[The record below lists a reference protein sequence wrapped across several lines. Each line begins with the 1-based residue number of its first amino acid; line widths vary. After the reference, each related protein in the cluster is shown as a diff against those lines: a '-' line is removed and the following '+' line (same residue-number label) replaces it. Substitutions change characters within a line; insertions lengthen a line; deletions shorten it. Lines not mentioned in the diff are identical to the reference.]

1 MLELKN
7 IRKSFG
13 KNIILKNVSLSIN
26 NGEIVS
32 ILGPSGSG
40 KTTLLNLILGITDIE
55 NGNLILDGKDI
66 TKVPM
71 EKRGFNIVF
80 QDYALFPNLNAYE
93 NITYGLRNKPNISS
107 KEEVDDLIKL
117 LGLEEHLNKNINQLS
132 GGQKQRVAL
141 ARTMVMKPKILLLD
155 EPLSALDGV
164 IKESIKEKIKTI
176 AKDFNLT
183 TIIVTHDPEEALT
196 LSDKVLIIDHG
207 EISQFGKPEE
217 IIHAPKNDF
226 VKKFILNQLEIKK
239 NNIFSL
245 FNSSEVV
252 FRWLIMSKQKNRQ
265 LRIIFIFVIAIFG
278 IFLLLPTITLLL
290 KSFITDN
297 GISFES
303 YMEMLGQKRFYKAF
317 GNSLVVALFSG
328 VLSTF
333 LAFIMAY
340 TINFTNLC
348 KGIKSTIKT
357 LGVLPML
364 LPTITYGFAIIYSFG
379 KQGLIT
385 KLFGKQIFD
394 IYGFKGLVLGYVIYT
409 LPIAFILI
417 NNTMLYIDKSF
428 ITVSRIMGDSKI
440 RTLWIAVISPLLG
453 TLAAAVIQCF
463 FLSFTDFGIPASIG
477 GEYEV
482 VATLLFNEMLGSVPN
497 FNNGAV
503 IALSMLLPSI
513 LSISLLTYL
522 EKYNIRYNKI
532 SQPEIKKNKVRDFVC
547 GGLSIVIILI
557 MLSIFAVIVVVP
569 FAEEWPYRIVFS
581 MKNLNNVFSDRSF
594 ILVVITLVLAPT
606 RNIMALTVTIA
617 FTK

>member
-13 KNIILKNVSLSIN
+13 KNVILKNISLSIN

-66 TKVPM
+66 TKLPM
-71 EKRGFNIVF
+71 EKRGFNLVF

-217 IIHAPKNDF
+217 IIHTPKNDF

-245 FNSSEVV
+245 FNTTATGS
-252 FRWLIMSKQKNRQ
+252 
-265 LRIIFIFVIAIFG
+265 
-278 IFLLLPTITLLL
+278 
-290 KSFITDN
+290 
-297 GISFES
+297 
-303 YMEMLGQKRFYKAF
+303 
-317 GNSLVVALFSG
+317 
-328 VLSTF
+328 
-333 LAFIMAY
+333 
-340 TINFTNLC
+340 
-348 KGIKSTIKT
+348 
-357 LGVLPML
+357 
-364 LPTITYGFAIIYSFG
+364 
-379 KQGLIT
+379 
-385 KLFGKQIFD
+385 
-394 IYGFKGLVLGYVIYT
+394 
-409 LPIAFILI
+409 
-417 NNTMLYIDKSF
+417 
-428 ITVSRIMGDSKI
+428 
-440 RTLWIAVISPLLG
+440 
-453 TLAAAVIQCF
+453 CF
-463 FLSFTDFGIPASIG
+463 
-477 GEYEV
+477 
-482 VATLLFNEMLGSVPN
+482 
-497 FNNGAV
+497 
-503 IALSMLLPSI
+503 
-513 LSISLLTYL
+513 
-522 EKYNIRYNKI
+522 
-532 SQPEIKKNKVRDFVC
+532 
-547 GGLSIVIILI
+547 
-557 MLSIFAVIVVVP
+557 
-569 FAEEWPYRIVFS
+569 
-581 MKNLNNVFSDRSF
+581 
-594 ILVVITLVLAPT
+594 
-606 RNIMALTVTIA
+606 
-617 FTK
+617 

>member
-13 KNIILKNVSLSIN
+13 KNVILKNVSLSIN

-55 NGNLILDGKDI
+55 NGNLILGGKDI

-93 NITYGLRNKPNISS
+93 NITYGLKNKPNISS

-117 LGLEEHLNKNINQLS
+117 LGLEVHLNKNINQLS

-217 IIHAPKNDF
+217 IIHTPKNDF

-245 FNSSEVV
+245 FNTTATGS
-252 FRWLIMSKQKNRQ
+252 
-265 LRIIFIFVIAIFG
+265 
-278 IFLLLPTITLLL
+278 
-290 KSFITDN
+290 
-297 GISFES
+297 
-303 YMEMLGQKRFYKAF
+303 
-317 GNSLVVALFSG
+317 
-328 VLSTF
+328 
-333 LAFIMAY
+333 
-340 TINFTNLC
+340 
-348 KGIKSTIKT
+348 
-357 LGVLPML
+357 
-364 LPTITYGFAIIYSFG
+364 
-379 KQGLIT
+379 
-385 KLFGKQIFD
+385 
-394 IYGFKGLVLGYVIYT
+394 
-409 LPIAFILI
+409 
-417 NNTMLYIDKSF
+417 
-428 ITVSRIMGDSKI
+428 
-440 RTLWIAVISPLLG
+440 
-453 TLAAAVIQCF
+453 CF
-463 FLSFTDFGIPASIG
+463 
-477 GEYEV
+477 
-482 VATLLFNEMLGSVPN
+482 
-497 FNNGAV
+497 
-503 IALSMLLPSI
+503 
-513 LSISLLTYL
+513 
-522 EKYNIRYNKI
+522 
-532 SQPEIKKNKVRDFVC
+532 
-547 GGLSIVIILI
+547 
-557 MLSIFAVIVVVP
+557 
-569 FAEEWPYRIVFS
+569 
-581 MKNLNNVFSDRSF
+581 
-594 ILVVITLVLAPT
+594 
-606 RNIMALTVTIA
+606 
-617 FTK
+617 